1 MSGCHPTEIQKCE
14 MHSIAH
20 ENYFGDWICP
30 KCHLERSSEIGELEK
45 PVSPMV
51 EQMQRLE
58 ERIKELENAKVNLI
72 RYEVLSELL
81 QGLENLEDHKTRQ
94 VDENRKISR
103 RVDELE
109 EKFIGLFHN
118 TACLRE
124 ENKKIFCGMDKL
136 RKEWELKL
144 DADYKKWRQYFAEV
158 HPKKSPH
165 KCPVCNGKC
174 STTLKEL
181 TCGTPFIVMPC
192 SSCEGKGIVWG

>member
-14 MHSIAH
+14 MHSIAY

-30 KCHLERSSEIGELEK
+30 KCHLERSSEVGELEK

-58 ERIKELENAKVNLI
+58 ERIKELEDWT
-72 RYEVLSELL
+72 RTDEEVIYARIKELT
-81 QGLENLEDHKTRQ
+81 DHKNYQT
-94 VDENRKISR
+94 DENRKISR
-103 RVDELE
+103 HVDELE
-109 EKFIGLFHN
+109 KSFKVVLQFQ
-118 TACLRE
+118 
-124 ENKKIFCGMDKL
+124 ENKK
-136 RKEWELKL
+136 
-144 DADYKKWRQYFAEV
+144 
-158 HPKKSPH
+158 PH